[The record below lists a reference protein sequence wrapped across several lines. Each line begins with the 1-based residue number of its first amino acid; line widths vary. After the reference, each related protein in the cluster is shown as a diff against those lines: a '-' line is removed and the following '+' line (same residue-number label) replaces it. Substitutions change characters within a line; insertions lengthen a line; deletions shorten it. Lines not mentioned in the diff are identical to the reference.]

1 MDFAGNRRNPLKS
14 ALRGPEVS
22 EFLNLA
28 AFLNKIHYA
37 LATQNRNQISENINN
52 LGICSVPVILV
63 FLHAVI
69 SVILAFLHALIPAI
83 KVVFPPPPLP
93 P

>member
-37 LATQNRNQISENINN
+37 LATQNRNQISENIIAMVFN
-52 LGICSVPVILV
+52 LSMGSMY
-63 FLHAVI
+63 
-69 SVILAFLHALIPAI
+69 
-83 KVVFPPPPLP
+83 VVFCMEFG
-93 P
+93 